1 MRRRVHSEPRAEGTV
16 GARTWRQGKTWL
28 AGLLGAALL
37 GLAGCHFD
45 VSNPGPVQDKYLD
58 DPGSFD
64 AIVNGMGQSL
74 ANAMNYTILQGAIVT
89 RELFPTGQTG
99 QFGIEPQ
106 NEFGS
111 LIPDEQGEPW
121 SNAQQARWLEANG
134 IARLQNVLSPEE
146 FARSKVVGV
155 AYLWQGFTNRLLGE
169 NMCVSVVD
177 GGPAT
182 PSTDYLK
189 VALDAFDHAVSIATA
204 AGDAETA
211 MAAIAGRAAVK
222 LDVGDWSGAVADAGE
237 VPTSF
242 VFQMPY
248 YNIGDEYQYNR
259 IAWSSMSNPY
269 RAHTVWNTWYQAY
282 EDSTHD
288 PRVPYR
294 LTNELGSGAI
304 QGIGRVNW
312 WPQMK
317 YPTQTSSINLAS
329 GREMRLIEAEARL
342 RDGDWQG
349 AIDGINQLRAAAGVA
364 PVSASNAEE
373 AWTLLKRE
381 RGIELWLEGRRLN
394 DLRRW
399 KAENTPGALSPLEQP
414 GAASHLEHQDL
425 CFPPS
430 RSEYDTNPNLTP

>member
-1 MRRRVHSEPRAEGTV
+1 MGTRMRQRWGRLVPLAAGT
-16 GARTWRQGKTWL
+16 ALL
-28 AGLLGAALL
+28 ALGA
-37 GLAGCHFD
+37 CDFN

-64 AIVNGMGQSL
+64 AMANGMGQSL

-99 QFGIEPQ
+99 QFGIEPM
-106 NEFGS
+106 NEFGQ
-111 LIPDEQGEPW
+111 LTPDEQGDPW
-121 SNAQQARWLEANG
+121 SEAQQARWLEENG
-134 IARLQNVLSPEE
+134 IARLKDVMDAGD
-146 FARSKVVGV
+146 FASSKVVAT
-155 AYLWQGFTNRLLGE
+155 AYLWQGYTNRLLGE

-177 GGPAT
+177 GGAPTPA
-182 PSTDYLK
+182 SDYLK
-189 VALDAFDHAVSIATA
+189 VALDAFDNAIAIATA
-204 AGDAETA
+204 ANDQETA
-211 MAAIAGRAAVK
+211 MAATAGRASVK
-222 LDVGDWSGAVADAGE
+222 LDLGDWAGAVADAGA

-248 YNIGDEYQYNR
+248 FNIGDEYQYNR
-259 IAWSSMSNPY
+259 TAWSSMSNPY

-282 EDSTHD
+282 EDSTND
-288 PRVPYR
+288 PRVPYHR
-294 LTNELGSGAI
+294 TDELGSGAI

-317 YPTQTSSINLAS
+317 YATQTSSVNLSS
-329 GREMRLIEAEARL
+329 GREMRLIEAEAQL

-349 AIDGINQLRAAAGVA
+349 AIAVINQLRDAVGGPPVTAA
-364 PVSASNAEE
+364 SADE
-373 AWTLLKRE
+373 AWSLLKRE

-399 KAENTPGALSPLEQP
+399 QAENTPGALSPLEQV
-414 GAASHLEHQDL
+414 GDASYLQHQDL

-430 RSEYDTNPNLTP
+430 RGEYDTNPNLTQ